1 MKNSKFRGWKDVFSF
16 TFRQSVKKGGYC
28 AVTLIVSL
36 LIVAGII
43 FAILMSGKPDEEDV
57 SDISVV
63 YLEDRSGIPTDYA
76 FWMSQL
82 GMSRYNNTVF
92 EPVENAETTIKQL
105 AGSGALSYVA
115 VVVSQADG
123 DFSMDVKVP
132 ENADVSRGEANR
144 LVSDMITCFETNKLL
159 AAGLSEEQLI
169 GVMSPTISDYS
180 KFGEEK
186 NVAVELIRVFAPMV
200 FGLVLYLM
208 LILYGQEV
216 GREVSA
222 EKTSKLTE
230 MLLTSV
236 QPYALIAGKV
246 LAISLAAMLQFFIW
260 VASAVIGV
268 TAGNAI
274 AQDLYPGY
282 QNVVTVLFEFLR
294 ENLGANAFTIPSVV
308 IGLVV
313 FCVGFLFYCVLA
325 GIAGSLVSKPEEM
338 ASTQAIFQFP
348 VIISFFVTYFAAIAE
363 KFNVIA
369 VSRYIPFTAPFSVPV
384 DVITGSIGPVSALI
398 SLAILIVF
406 AILLIIVAGRLYEG
420 MILYTGQKVNFQT
433 VIGIITAKKTIRT
446 KDNQ

>member
-57 SDISVV
+57 SDIAVV

-105 AGSGALSYVA
+105 AGSGVLAYVA
-115 VVVSQADG
+115 VVISQKDG
-123 DFSMDVKVP
+123 DFSMDVRVP
-132 ENADVSRGEANR
+132 ENADVSQGEANR
-144 LVSDMITCFETNKLL
+144 LVSDMITCFDTNKLL

-186 NVAVELIRVFAPMV
+186 NVAVELIRIFAPMV

-268 TAGNAI
+268 VAGNAI

-282 QNVVTVLFEFLR
+282 QNVVTVLFGFLR

-363 KFNVIA
+363 KFEVIA

-420 MILYTGQKVNFQT
+420 MILYTGQKVSFQT
-433 VIGIITAKKTIRT
+433 VIGIITAKKTIQT
-446 KDNQ
+446 KENQ